1 MFLALSIACLAAAVL
16 TLAIV
21 EYLRRRSF
29 LKHRASGDAPPAQ
42 HLVIRGLLISG
53 PLELASF
60 IFLVIWLIQRGR

>member
-1 MFLALSIACLAAAVL
+1 MFLALSFACMAAAVL

-21 EYLRRRSF
+21 EYLRHRSF
-29 LKHRASGDAPPAQ
+29 GKHRASGDVPPTQ

-60 IFLVIWLIQRGR
+60 IFLVIWLLQRGR